1 MKQLMLILLTLG
13 WALPTTLLAQS
24 PQPVFQVER
33 LDGKSLAGATLKS
46 LSPEAV
52 EVDVEGMPE
61 TIPLKELEQLRQAA
75 TLPAPELPFL
85 PTVILQNG
93 SQLGGSVTKVV
104 QRTVEV
110 VTKWGPLSFPVN
122 DVRSLRL
129 AAADDKLETA
139 WAEMAARET
148 KNDLLVIRKGD
159 ALDFVAGV
167 VGEINEKEVK
177 LLVRERAVAVP
188 RERVFGIVYVAQ
200 SPARPPLCEVTLAS
214 GDRLRITEAGLAGDN
229 LLASIGAAAKASF
242 PLNEIATFDFTLG
255 KVKAL
260 ADLPMTQSQFARSP
274 LLTSAAFTVRK
285 NRNSLGKPLRI
296 GTREFPRGLW
306 MHSGTVAT
314 FRLGRE
320 YRRLTATLGI
330 DSNSTELP
338 RIAPRVKVII
348 SGDGK
353 PLDTREVAWNDP
365 PTPLE
370 LDVSGIRELEIRV
383 ESAREIPG
391 ILEHLVLGE
400 ARVIQ

>member
-1 MKQLMLILLTLG
+1 MKQLMLIMLTSG
-13 WALPTTLLAQS
+13 WVLPTTLPAQS
-24 PQPVFQVER
+24 PLPAFQVQR

-52 EVDVEGMPE
+52 EVDVEGTPE
-61 TIPLKELEQLRQAA
+61 TIPLKELEQLRQ
-75 TLPAPELPFL
+75 TEPLPTPELPFL
-85 PTVILQNG
+85 PTVVLQNG
-93 SQLGGSVTKVV
+93 SQLGGSVAKVA
-104 QRTVEV
+104 QRAVDLT
-110 VTKWGPLSFPVN
+110 TKWGVLSLAVS

-129 AAADDKLETA
+129 AAPDDKLEAA
-139 WAEMAARET
+139 WAEMAVRDT

-177 LLVRERAVAVP
+177 LLVGQRAVAVP

-200 SPARPPLCEVTLAS
+200 PSAKPPVCEVTLAS
-214 GDRLRITEAGLAGDN
+214 GDRFRLTELSLAGDN
-229 LLASIGAAAKASF
+229 LLASLGGAKVSL
-242 PLNEIATFDFTLG
+242 PLKEVATLDFTLG
-255 KVKAL
+255 KVKSL
-260 ADLPMTQSQFARSP
+260 ADLPMTQAQFAKSP

-285 NRNSLGKPLRI
+285 NRNSLGKTLRI

-320 YRRLTATLGI
+320 YRRLTATLGL

-338 RIAPRVKVII
+338 RIAPRVKVVI

-353 PLDTREVAWNDP
+353 PLDSREIAWNDAP
-365 PTPLE
+365 FPLE

-383 ESAREIPG
+383 ESSREIPG